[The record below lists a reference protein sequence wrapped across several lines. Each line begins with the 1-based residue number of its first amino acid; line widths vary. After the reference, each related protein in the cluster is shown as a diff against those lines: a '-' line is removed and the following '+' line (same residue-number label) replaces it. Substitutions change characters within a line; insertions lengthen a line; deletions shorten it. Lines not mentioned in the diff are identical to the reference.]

1 MSAQGYFITGT
12 DTEIGKTF
20 TSCALLAGLRQQ
32 GFSAIGMKPIA
43 AGTDIIHGERINE
56 DVSQL
61 KAASD
66 PAAPELINPYLF
78 DEPIAPHIAAEK
90 ACIEINLDHIL
101 HCYQQLAQQFEVVI
115 VEGVGGFCVPLGKHQ
130 DTAHLAQAL
139 NLPVILVVGMRLG
152 CINHALLTVEAIRAR
167 GLTLHGWIA
176 NTIDPA
182 MRCFEENLEALR
194 ERIPAPLLA
203 VLPHQSPPQPIRLQA
218 PVPPAAPSNSPLAE

>member
-12 DTEIGKTF
+12 DTEIGKTYS
-20 TSCALLAGLRQQ
+20 SCALLAGLRQQ
-32 GFSAIGMKPIA
+32 GFSAVGMKPIA
-43 AGTDIIHGERINE
+43 AGTDIIDGERINE

-90 ACIEINLDHIL
+90 AGIDIDLDHIL
-101 HCYQQLAQQFEVVI
+101 HCYQQLAQQFKVVI

-130 DTAHLAQAL
+130 DTAHLAQRL

-182 MRCFEENLEALR
+182 MHCFAENLEALR

-203 VLPHQSPPQPIRLQA
+203 VLPHQSPPQPIRLQV
-218 PVPPAAPSNSPLAE
+218 PVPPAAPSNSPPAE